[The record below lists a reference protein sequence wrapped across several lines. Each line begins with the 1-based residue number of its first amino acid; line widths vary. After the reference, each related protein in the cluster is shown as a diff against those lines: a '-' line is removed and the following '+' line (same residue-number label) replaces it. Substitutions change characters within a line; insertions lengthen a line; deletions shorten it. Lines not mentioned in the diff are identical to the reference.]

1 MHDGDILTVIPP
13 KPRILLV
20 EDEPLLRGHLFRRR
34 LPAEEREHV
43 GVELVDETVLIGTW
57 VVSHGLGG
65 LDDDLVCVALR
76 CSSRKT
82 IAEHR

>member
-34 LPAEEREHV
+34 LPLKSASM
-43 GVELVDETVLIGTW
+43 W
-57 VVSHGLGG
+57 
-65 LDDDLVCVALR
+65 ALNSLTR
-76 CSSRKT
+76 LCSSGPGLFRMGLAASMT
-82 IAEHR
+82 ISFASP